1 MQDPTEI
8 LEHIFA
14 EAKRVLQE
22 MKETTDLKERKA
34 QSKILRNLCQSAGVF
49 FDLMSDTMMMDDFPD
64 FLEDDED

>member
-14 EAKRVLQE
+14 ESKRVLQE
-22 MKETTDLKERKA
+22 MKATTDLKERKA

-49 FDLMSDTMMMDDFPD
+49 FNLMSDTMMMDDFPD